1 MDLFKLLQITYETC
15 PFFSLNDKLDEDEL
29 KRQIDEFA
37 DKDYG
42 GTFLHSRVGL
52 VTGYLSSDWMRLM
65 SIAANESKRTK
76 TYAWLYDE
84 DKWPSGFAG
93 GETPKMG
100 KAYRNHALVLLEDR
114 DPTENDETLTEFD
127 YQNHH
132 YRICVNIYP
141 LGDLW
146 FNKTSYVDLMNPN
159 VTNAFLESTHEKY
172 KKALG
177 EYFGNVI
184 PGIFTDEPC
193 YLMHG
198 HYKIPVIPWSEF
210 LPEFFKKIKGYSI
223 EDHLKELFF
232 EIGDYQKIR
241 FDFYD
246 AATRLFVESWTKR
259 YFEWCDK
266 NNLKMTGHFMAEDTL
281 ISQTQWIG
289 AAMPHYE
296 FMHQPGIDKLGRNLD
311 QLVTAKQLT
320 SVADQLGKE
329 RTLCEAFGTIGQ
341 QSSFYHRKWIADW
354 LVALGI
360 NFINQHLSLYSMR
373 GERKRDYPAN
383 LFYQQP
389 WWDKEK
395 PFADYMARISYFA
408 ADGKRDV
415 DILIVHPISSVWSEY
430 SPLHEKNNFM
440 IETNVYDKP
449 FETLS
454 KSLMASK
461 LDFHYG
467 DEIIM
472 ENHARVENG
481 KLAVGNFTY
490 STIIVPPSL
499 TLRSS
504 TLAILEGF
512 SKANPQRLIFISPT
526 PTRIDGIKKDVK
538 IPENAVVVSSIE
550 EALKIV
556 DSHYKDRIM
565 ITDRMTGEN
574 AEKIICHVRNSQEGK
589 TIFIANTDESRE
601 IKARISISE
610 SKIPYLLDTMTGE
623 VYKVTYVVKDGREE
637 IYVKFHPAGSMLLY
651 YPNHQLDASQTPHFL
666 DSGIE
671 FESALERKVISM
683 NWHVKPSEKNVLPL
697 DRVTVEIDGKKVVED
712 EHISKAWQP
721 FYDTKDGTPFK
732 VIYSFEVL
740 NVPKGEVFA
749 VVELAENL
757 ERITLN
763 QKEVKSLKEKG
774 EMGAFDPDKSWKD
787 VNFTKIPI
795 TGLLKKGTNTLAIEG
810 KKFNNITSSGT
821 HVRVENF
828 KNYDSTELDTA
839 YVVGDFQVLGERFG
853 EFAMDG
859 ELKKISCFDLTKS
872 GYPFYAGKVEF
883 TSDLNIEIAKKKV
896 YLTLNDVNAAYV
908 EMYVNGKYAG
918 VKYWQPYVF
927 DVSDLVKNG
936 ENEIRVIASTTLFNL
951 MGPNWISNILKDEF
965 VGPGTFR
972 DFKRFTFNYTFKSF
986 GVGDTVEIQR

>member
-1 MDLFKLLQITYETC
+1 M
-15 PFFSLNDKLDEDEL
+15 
-29 KRQIDEFA
+29 
-37 DKDYG
+37 
-42 GTFLHSRVGL
+42 
-52 VTGYLSSDWMRLM
+52 
-65 SIAANESKRTK
+65 
-76 TYAWLYDE
+76 
-84 DKWPSGFAG
+84 
-93 GETPKMG
+93 
-100 KAYRNHALVLLEDR
+100 
-114 DPTENDETLTEFD
+114 
-127 YQNHH
+127 
-132 YRICVNIYP
+132 
-141 LGDLW
+141 
-146 FNKTSYVDLMNPN
+146 
-159 VTNAFLESTHEKY
+159 NAFLESTHEKY
-172 KKALG
+172 KKVCG

-184 PGIFTDEPC
+184 PGIFMDEPC

-198 HYKIPVIPWSEF
+198 HYKVPIIPWSEF
-210 LPEFFKKIKGYSI
+210 LPEFFKKIKGYPI

-246 AATRLFVESWTKR
+246 AATRLFLESWTKQ

-266 NNLKMTGHFMAEDTL
+266 NSLKMTGHFMAEDTL
-281 ISQTQWIG
+281 VSQTQWIG

-311 QLVTAKQLT
+311 QLVTVKQLT

-329 RTLCEAFGTIGQ
+329 RALCEAFGTIGQ

-354 LVALGI
+354 LIALGI
-360 NFINQHLSLYSMR
+360 NFINSHLSLYSMR
-373 GERKRDYPAN
+373 GERKRDFPTN

-408 ADGKRDV
+408 AVGKRDV

-440 IETNVYDKP
+440 AETNVYDKP

-454 KSLMASK
+454 KSLMALK

-472 ENHARVENG
+472 EDHARVENG
-481 KLAVGNFTY
+481 KLSVGNFTY
-490 STIIVPPSL
+490 STVIVPPSL

-504 TLAILEGF
+504 TLALLENF

-526 PTRIDGIKKDVK
+526 PTRIDGIKKDVE
-538 IPENAVVVSSIE
+538 IPKDAIVVSSIE
-550 EALKIV
+550 EALKIT
-556 DSHYKDRIM
+556 DNYYKDRIM
-565 ITDRMTGEN
+565 IIDRMTEEN

-589 TIFIANTDESRE
+589 AIFIANTDESRE
-601 IKARISISE
+601 IKVRISISE
-610 SKIPYLLDTMTGE
+610 SKIPYLLDTTTGE
-623 VYKVTYVVKDGREE
+623 VYKVPYVAKDGREE
-637 IYVKFHPAGSMLLY
+637 MYVKFYPAGSILLY
-651 YPNHQLDASQTPHFL
+651 YPTRQFDTPQTPRFL

-671 FESALERKVISM
+671 FEDNFERKPISM
-683 NWHVKPSEKNVLPL
+683 NWHVKPLEKNVLPL
-697 DRVTVEIDGKKVVED
+697 DKVTVEIDDRKVVED
-712 EHISKAWQP
+712 EHISKAWQK
-721 FYDTKDGTPFK
+721 FYDAKDGTPFRA
-732 VIYSFEVL
+732 IYSFEVL

-763 QKEVKSLKEKG
+763 QKEVKPLKDKG

-787 VNFTKIPI
+787 VNFTKSPI
-795 TGLLKKGTNTLAIEG
+795 TGLLRKGTNTLVIEG
-810 KKFNNITSSGT
+810 KKFNNITGPGT
-821 HVRVENF
+821 HVRVDNF

-853 EFAMDG
+853 EFVIDG
-859 ELKKISCFDLTKS
+859 KLKKIPCFDLTKS

-883 TSDLNIEIAKKKV
+883 TSDLNIEVAKKKV
-896 YLTLNDVNAAYV
+896 YLTLTDVNVAYV

-918 VKYWQPYVF
+918 IKYWQPYVF
-927 DVSDLVKNG
+927 DVTALVENG
-936 ENEIRVIASTTLFNL
+936 ENEIKVIASTTLFNL
-951 MGPNWISNILKDEF
+951 MGPNWISNILKGEY
-965 VGPGTFR
+965 VGPVAFR
-972 DFKRFTFNYTFKSF
+972 YFKRFTSKYTFTPF
-986 GVGDTVEIQR
+986 GIGDTVEIQR